1 MAMPSDG
8 ASTRALGKAGLDQEN
23 HLNTAMSSYVWETKT
38 GTIPPIGTYSKTAL
52 NAYDQTTFSGSGLVS
67 QDRNGWSNDNAL
79 QVNYQRLYKHGYA
92 YQMFYVFSRAM
103 RVGGNAFRDGV
114 IHPPA
119 DYAPGMLPSSDPHEL
134 NAFQNYEIDTAIPEH
149 RINFNGIVDLP
160 IGRGK
165 RFFGGAN
172 RFVNELIGGYQI
184 AGSGRVVSEYFGV
197 SSSNWG
203 PTNPLKVYNKKYK
216 IQDCSS
222 GVCHPGYQWF
232 NGFINPLSINNP
244 CGPNLYSGIPASNVS
259 FQTPINMDP
268 GTVTCTGSNGTTPK
282 AGNPNYL
289 TNIVQVPLANGT
301 SSPVAYSPG
310 PGLNPF
316 SKSVLHSPTTGRQ
329 TCRFSRSSQS
339 RRRCSSGSM
348 WIPST
353 CSTCRATTIRI
364 ARPEFKTSC
373 LLTTR
378 PGNCTHCSPDLL
390 MNSSWQE

>member
-92 YQMFYVFSRAM
+92 YQVFYVFSRAM

-172 RFVNELIGGYQI
+172 RFVNELTGGYQI

-316 SKSVLHSPTTGRQ
+316 SKSVLHGPYNWTADMSL
-329 TCRFSRSSQS
+329 
-339 RRRCSSGSM
+339 
-348 WIPST
+348 
-353 CSTCRATTIRI
+353 
-364 ARPEFKTSC
+364 FKVFPITEKVFF
-373 LLTTR
+373 R
-378 PGNCTHCSPDLL
+378 VNVDPFNVFNVQGYNNP
-390 MNSSWQE
+390 NSSTGVQNFLYSHNTPRQLQLTARLTF